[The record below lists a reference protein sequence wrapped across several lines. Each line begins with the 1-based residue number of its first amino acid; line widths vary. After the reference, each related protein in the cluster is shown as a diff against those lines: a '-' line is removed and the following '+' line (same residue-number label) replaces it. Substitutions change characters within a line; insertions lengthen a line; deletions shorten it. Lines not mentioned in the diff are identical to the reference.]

1 MSILDWVRAPRHLLV
16 LFLGTV
22 VALLAG
28 LGWLGWQSLQRERA
42 VEEQRVL
49 DQLAAATDL
58 VAAQVRQNL
67 GEIEEQLTR
76 LSVQSGDALAQAAG
90 VYAETL
96 RDGAVLVV
104 FADESLLAF
113 PPRRLLYHP
122 TLPAPD
128 EPTLDAFAPGE
139 IHEFSEGD
147 PASAA
152 LYFADLARGSGDPWV
167 RAGALLRLA
176 RNQRKAGRQEA
187 ALATYTALAEVA
199 SVTIGGRPA
208 DLVAR
213 QARCALLDE
222 LGRRDDLG
230 REAAALAR
238 DLHSGRWLITR
249 AAYEHLADETARWLS
264 RSGAPEG
271 DRRGPAREARSLT
284 TGVDTLW
291 ERWRQDPQAPDMPA
305 GRSVLTAGGR
315 PLLLL
320 WRSTADRLVALVAGP
335 AFLSRHVVEPLAES
349 LERQGVGMVLEDGE
363 GRVVVS
369 YGVDA
374 PAGRDIVRTMAAT
387 RLPWTLRVAEQDPGR
402 AFTQIA
408 VRERLLLAVLAT
420 LVLLGVAGSY
430 FSARAMTRE
439 IEAARLQSDFV
450 AAVSHEFR
458 TPLTL
463 LRQFTDLLAEGRV
476 SNEEERQQYY
486 AALQRGTRR
495 LTRLVENVLD
505 FGRREA
511 GSHRV
516 ALEALNARNWIGRVT
531 AEFGEEAR
539 GLGYHIDFEWHAPA
553 DVVIQA
559 DESSLGRA
567 VWNLLDNAVKYSPR
581 SKTIWVTGELD
592 GGSLTIN
599 VRDRGIGVPVE
610 EQRAIF
616 DKFVRGSTPAGSA
629 VKGTGLGLALVKQIV
644 ADHHGEVRLVSAVG
658 EGSTFSIRLPAQ
670 AALEATRAEPG
681 RLWHTS

>member
-1 MSILDWVRAPRHLLV
+1 M
-16 LFLGTV
+16 
-22 VALLAG
+22 
-28 LGWLGWQSLQRERA
+28 
-42 VEEQRVL
+42 
-49 DQLAAATDL
+49 
-58 VAAQVRQNL
+58 
-67 GEIEEQLTR
+67 
-76 LSVQSGDALAQAAG
+76 
-90 VYAETL
+90 
-96 RDGAVLVV
+96 
-104 FADESLLAF
+104 
-113 PPRRLLYHP
+113 
-122 TLPAPD
+122 
-128 EPTLDAFAPGE
+128 
-139 IHEFSEGD
+139 
-147 PASAA
+147 
-152 LYFADLARGSGDPWV
+152 
-167 RAGALLRLA
+167 
-176 RNQRKAGRQEA
+176 
-187 ALATYTALAEVA
+187 
-199 SVTIGGRPA
+199 
-208 DLVAR
+208 
-213 QARCALLDE
+213 
-222 LGRRDDLG
+222 
-230 REAAALAR
+230 
-238 DLHSGRWLITR
+238 TR

-408 VRERLLLAVLAT
+408 VRQRLLLAVLAT

-430 FSARAMTRE
+430 FTTRAMTRE

-658 EGSTFSIRLPAQ
+658 EGSTFSIALPAQ